1 VEMQFLGFQKFGCF
15 ANKAHCCATFMVI
28 EFATIVVLVIAIKID
43 VKSQ

>member
-1 VEMQFLGFQKFGCF
+1 MEFLGFQKFGYF

-28 EFATIVVLVIAIKID
+28 EFAAIVVLVVATKID